1 MTSREPEYNPWADV
15 AVTSLHG
22 HGRPERQPAVAGNRG
37 GRGSQKSV
45 RSLGTRG
52 KLCGSVRRR
61 DCGHGDRS
69 CPWTTSSDRA
79 GRISLR
85 PSILRSRRLAIR
97 RECQRPTTADSPRR
111 TLMSRW
117 IWQTKCRRSGELEWR
132 VGRPKRLPVS
142 SETCATCRRVGSGSR
157 SIGLHSAAVAVTPF
171 TLPLGGPD
179 SRGPDPVSHV
189 PLLLAR
195 PLQFVRWLGRD
206 R

>member
-1 MTSREPEYNPWADV
+1 MRAGADDDVEEPEYNPWADV

-157 SIGLHSAAVAVTPF
+157 
-171 TLPLGGPD
+171 
-179 SRGPDPVSHV
+179 
-189 PLLLAR
+189 
-195 PLQFVRWLGRD
+195 
-206 R
+206 